1 MGEYVLLFCIVALS
15 VGLGWLC
22 GDIYDTILFTR
33 AVEMPFSGRGLG
45 FLPFDR
51 VDQSRIHVFPDRVV
65 IDVEDVTWVEYVDGD
80 SMEPVL
86 GMEANGLEVIP
97 EPERDVHFGDI
108 VAYEPV
114 WSDSFNSSQDC

>member
-1 MGEYVLLFCIVALS
+1 MRGKILLLCIAALS
-15 VGLGWLC
+15 FALGWLC
-22 GDIYDTILFTR
+22 STIYDSVSLPSGI
-33 AVEMPFSGRGLG
+33 EMPFSGRGLG